1 MSNEESKGKK
11 KREEKEGGK
20 ISTVLVVILIVL
32 IWLAIFAALIKF
44 DVGGFGSGV
53 LYPVLKDVPVI
64 NAILPDMDDDNV
76 AAGDEKYTSLAQ
88 AIERIE
94 QLEGMLAS
102 NNSNSQANADYIAKL
117 EQELANLQVY
127 KDNQDA
133 FEKRVLEFDENVVFA
148 DEAPDIEQYIQY
160 YEQIQ
165 PDNAAKIYAECVEK
179 YQYNARIKTQAD
191 TYGKMEPSQAA
202 AILQEMTDGDLDLV
216 AGILSSMGAS
226 KSSAILAQMDVET
239 AAQITKKMTYSK

>member
-1 MSNEESKGKK
+1 MANEESIKK
-11 KREEKEGGK
+11 EKKEGGK
-20 ISTVLVVILIVL
+20 LSTVIVVILIIF

-44 DVGGFGSGV
+44 DVGGFGSSV

-64 NAILPDMDDDNV
+64 NAILPDVEDENEFDND
-76 AAGDEKYTSLAQ
+76 AKYTSLAQ
-88 AIERIE
+88 ALERIE

-102 NNSNSQANADYIAKL
+102 NNSNTQANADYIAKL
-117 EQELANLQVY
+117 EQEVANLQVY
-127 KDNQDA
+127 KNNQDA

-148 DEAPDIEQYIQY
+148 EEAPDIEQYIQY

-179 YQYNARIKTQAD
+179 YQYDARIKSQAE
-191 TYGKMEPSQAA
+191 TYGKMEAANAA
-202 AILQEMTDGDLDLV
+202 AILQEMTEGDLDLV
-216 AGILSSMGAS
+216 AGILSSMGPA
-226 KSSAILAQMDVET
+226 KSSAILAQMEVET